1 MARAS
6 LRSTSPPFQQKGA
19 PFILF
24 FHSQPALVPR
34 LIVKPFPLCAV
45 VRRMKDDPDTMRARL
60 DKLAELVELARQVP
74 WEDHGHVERALHLI
88 SQALQK
94 VAQVRSQ
101 NQDEAHL
108 GEEAEFVALC
118 RQIEEMCRLAGL
130 RIMLDRP
137 SE

>member
-1 MARAS
+1 VNRKIKLNGSNEICRSVERS
-6 LRSTSPPFQQKGA
+6 LDEYFK
-19 PFILF
+19 
-24 FHSQPALVPR
+24 
-34 LIVKPFPLCAV
+34 
-45 VRRMKDDPDTMRARL
+45 RL
-60 DKLAELVELARQVP
+60 DGETPTGVYDMVI
-74 WEDHGHVERALHLI
+74 GHVERALHLI

-137 SE
+137 PE